1 MSKYKKNKGKVYIV
15 GAGPGDPDLLT
26 VKARKILDNSQ
37 IVLHDSLVTDEIINS
52 IPSSTE
58 VVNVGKKPGGIGVT
72 QEEINKL
79 MVDEAKKGKTVV
91 RLKGGDPC
99 IFGRGGEESKVLA
112 EHDVEFEIVPGVS
125 SVLSPSTVGIPLTH
139 RDHSSSITIV
149 TGHED
154 PSKDKTSINWEGL
167 SNNLNSGG
175 TLIILMGVSRLEEN
189 TKKLIDNG
197 VSKDTS
203 VGILEKATWKSQ
215 RLFTGTLF
223 DILNEDLKIESPA
236 VIIIGEVVDVQREIK
251 RLISSKEPF
260 KNLDKTDIKKDT
272 KCLKL

>member
-1 MSKYKKNKGKVYIV
+1 MSKYKKDKGKVYIV

-26 VKARKILDNSQ
+26 VKARNILDKSQ
-37 IVLHDSLVTDEIINS
+37 LVLHDSLVTDKIIDS

-58 VVNVGKKPGGIGVT
+58 VINVGKKQDGTGVT

-79 MVDEAKKGKTVV
+79 MVDEAKKGKTIV

-99 IFGRGGEESKVLA
+99 IFGRGGEESMILA
-112 EHDVEFEIVPGVS
+112 EQNIEFEIVPGIS
-125 SVLSPSTVGIPLTH
+125 SVLAPSTVSIPLTH
-139 RDHSSSITIV
+139 RDYSSSITIV

-154 PSKDKTSINWEGL
+154 PSKDKTSINWESL
-167 SNNLNSGG
+167 SSNLNSGG

-203 VGILEKATWKSQ
+203 VGILEKATWDSQ
-215 RLFTGTLF
+215 RLFTGTLL
-223 DILNEDLKIESPA
+223 DILNEDIEIQSPA
-236 VIIIGEVVDVQREIK
+236 VIIIGEVIDVHREIK
-251 RLISSKEPF
+251 RLMSNKERF
-260 KNLDKTDIKKDT
+260 KNLTRNDLKRDT